1 MKYKIGINH
10 SQIATIIQTAEREIP
25 KIESVRKL
33 ASDLVETE
41 VKSLT
46 GENEIYDFLSLPDYP
61 KATRQ
66 TSANLLGKSKEYLA
80 FTEALSRL
88 KSLKRFDI
96 NASNEVIIS
105 PDYKAIITEEQTTY
119 LADEFV
125 PIWKQLEK
133 ASKEMQKGNS
143 LMNNAFASQ
152 MIWSHQDGRCGVD
165 FNQFQRLV
173 IYKGRF

>member
-1 MKYKIGINH
+1 MKYKIGINEV
-10 SQIATIIQTAEREIP
+10 QIETIMQSATREIP
-25 KIESVRKL
+25 KIEAVRKL
-33 ASDLVETE
+33 ASELVETE

-46 GENEIYDFLSLPDYP
+46 GENEIYDFLSLPEYP

-66 TSANLLGKSKEYLA
+66 T

-105 PDYKAIITEEQTTY
+105 PDYRAIITEEQTTY

-133 ASKEMQKGNS
+133 ASKEMQKVNS
-143 LMNNAFASQ
+143 LMNNSIANR
-152 MIWSHQDGRCGVD
+152 MIWSHQDGRCGAD
-165 FNQFQRLV
+165 FTQFQRLV
-173 IYKGRF
+173 SHKGRY

>member
-1 MKYKIGINH
+1 MKYKIGINDL
-10 SQIATIIQTAEREIP
+10 QIATIMQSAEREIP
-25 KIESVRKL
+25 KIQAVRKL
-33 ASDLVETE
+33 ASDLVEIE

-46 GENEIYDFLSLPDYP
+46 GENEIYDFLSLPEYP

-105 PDYKAIITEEQTTY
+105 PDYRALITEEQTTY
-119 LADEFV
+119 LADEYV

-133 ASKEMQKGNS
+133 ASKELQKVNS
-143 LMNNAFASQ
+143 LMNNSLASR
-152 MIWSHQDGRCGVD
+152 MIWSHQDGRCGAD
-165 FNQFQRLV
+165 FQQFQRLV
-173 IYKGRF
+173 IHKGRY